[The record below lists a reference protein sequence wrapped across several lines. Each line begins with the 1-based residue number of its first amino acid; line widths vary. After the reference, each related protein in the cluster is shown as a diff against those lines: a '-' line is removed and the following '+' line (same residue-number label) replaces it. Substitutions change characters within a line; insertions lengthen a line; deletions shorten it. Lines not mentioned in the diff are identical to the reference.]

1 MDNKINTKNAV
12 KRVHGGKF
20 YLMDSDIH
28 VKVEYELSSGGTDK
42 LSVSVSSWKKL
53 EGDRKS
59 FDKAKAYQLDKRIMI
74 LLEENLP
81 EIFRELDE
89 MTLRP
94 S

>member
-1 MDNKINTKNAV
+1 MDKISTKNAV

-28 VKVEYELSSGGTDK
+28 VKVEYELRTGGTDK

-53 EGDRKS
+53 NDGSRKS
-59 FDKAKAYQLDKRIMI
+59 FDRAKAYQLDKRIMI
-74 LLEENLP
+74 LLQENLP